1 MILPGVVIT
10 HLSYQYLTTGRV
22 PQGLQGDATLYRTG
36 NYVYQHHANANPD
49 NFWDGRFFCWTS
61 DPTCGLDIGPKRPW
75 EDLKDPKANLA
86 KLNRDASVNSRRD
99 QVGYGGF

>member
-1 MILPGVVIT
+1 MIQR
-10 HLSYQYLTTGRV
+10 YR
-22 PQGLQGDATLYRTG
+22 TLYRQN
-36 NYVYQHHANANPD
+36 NYGIQNMKNSNPD

-86 KLNRDASVNSRRD
+86 KLNRDASVNSRRE
-99 QVGYGGF
+99 QVGYGGFWSNKVKEFQWAITHTHHAHI